1 MTWPSDARGRLARDR
16 EGTLERLA
24 GLERERDGI
33 VEASESANSDDEHD
47 PEGATI
53 AFEREHTAS
62 LLSQARQHLDEIE
75 AALRRLD
82 EGSYGTC
89 VSCGQPITAE
99 RLGARPAAST
109 CITCARRPRP

>member
-1 MTWPSDARGRLARDR
+1 MTWVSDARRRLAEDERATR
-16 EGTLERLA
+16 ERLA

-33 VEASESANSDDEHD
+33 LAASESANSDDEHD

-62 LLSQARQHLDEIE
+62 LLSHARRHLDEIQ

-89 VSCGQPITAE
+89 GSCGRPIAAE
-99 RLGARPAAST
+99 RLAARPTATT
-109 CITCARRPRP
+109 CITCATRSR